1 VIDTPM
7 DFSMICKEIEQ
18 GHKYMNS
25 KDVYRDIQLI
35 WHNCYKYNNKGDYII
50 DLMRRVK
57 KNLSK
62 YWGAAGLTGTFT
74 NDFLSPLLIL
84 FLYCNSL
91 K

>member
-1 VIDTPM
+1 MPILWQDYFDVIDTPM
-7 DFSMICKEIEQ
+7 DFSTICKEIEQ

-62 YWGAAGLTGTFT
+62 YWGVAGLTGTFT
-74 NDFLSPLLIL
+74 SDF
-84 FLYCNSL
+84 
-91 K
+91 